1 MKKQM
6 VECEDGR
13 RRQARVYGIPKKKGG
28 FEISQ
33 AGVRIKGKHVTG
45 EAWHDLKTGV
55 WHFLTG
61 PEGKNMHL
69 LPRNK
74 EKPEESSIS
83 LLRSPH
89 VRTA

>member
-13 RRQARVYGIPKKKGG
+13 RRQARVYGIPREEGN
-28 FEISQ
+28 FRILQ

-45 EAWHDLKTGV
+45 EAWHDLKTGS
-55 WHFLTG
+55 WYFLTG
-61 PEGKNMHL
+61 PAGKNMHL

-74 EKPEESSIS
+74 EKPGESPIS
-83 LLRSPH
+83 LLRSPY